1 MYSYCAFFFGYEV
14 RNGINATLAKMQGRV
29 LGFCIS
35 VKRQLKGLFWLIKY
49 KTQGQLDVFSVVN
62 EEGISQL
69 D

>member
-1 MYSYCAFFFGYEV
+1 M
-14 RNGINATLAKMQGRV
+14 LAKMQGRV

-35 VKRQLKGLFWLIKY
+35 VKRQLKGMFWLIKY
-49 KTQGQLDVFSVVN
+49 KTQGQLDVFFVVN